1 MNIRK
6 RILTKTWTVRE
17 IQKVN
22 LLGKSKEDQML
33 TFVRSNIN
41 IQMSSSQTIIS
52 LLEVSKLAWILVVKH
67 NLCVSVLL
75 FLRDKIVY
83 V

>member
-1 MNIRK
+1 M
-6 RILTKTWTVRE
+6 
-17 IQKVN
+17 
-22 LLGKSKEDQML
+22 
-33 TFVRSNIN
+33 
-41 IQMSSSQTIIS
+41 IS

-83 V
+83 VYWNYDISRDGKEINNFLFFFPASRFG

>member
-41 IQMSSSQTIIS
+41 IQIEQFSD
-52 LLEVSKLAWILVVKH
+52 H
-67 NLCVSVLL
+67 
-75 FLRDKIVY
+75 DKFVGSFETCLDTRNKA
-83 V
+83 

>member
-1 MNIRK
+1 M
-6 RILTKTWTVRE
+6 
-17 IQKVN
+17 
-22 LLGKSKEDQML
+22 
-33 TFVRSNIN
+33 
-41 IQMSSSQTIIS
+41 IS

-83 V
+83 DISRDEKEINNFLFFFQRLGSGNKPLDTPFVKYLFQKIRILILLTA